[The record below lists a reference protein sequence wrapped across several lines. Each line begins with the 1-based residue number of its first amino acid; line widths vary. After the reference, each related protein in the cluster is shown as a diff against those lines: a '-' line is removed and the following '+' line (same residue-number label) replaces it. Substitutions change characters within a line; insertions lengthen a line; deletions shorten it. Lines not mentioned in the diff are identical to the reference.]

1 MLSRGGSQS
10 LQQVGDL
17 SHRLLGALWRL
28 AGGRKPSVK
37 NRSFFFGGSNFD
49 TPCPERKSGKSP
61 CFSESAR
68 EYAKRT
74 LSPSFSERL
83 STRFGAV
90 SGGESGPKRVAIVVI
105 IPTSSRHPPEGCR
118 TVDFVT
124 RTSRIEKNKVG
135 SSTFYFL
142 IRGERVAL
150 LDVMSLTEKII
161 YFLCE
166 SMRRSC
172 SRCSTA
178 LKIKNESCRI
188 TFILFS
194 IAIEIFIPWQNIL

>member
-37 NRSFFFGGSNFD
+37 NRSFFLEGLISI
-49 TPCPERKSGKSP
+49 PP
-61 CFSESAR
+61 A
-68 EYAKRT
+68 
-74 LSPSFSERL
+74 PSVSRGNRPVFQNRRANMQNGRFRPRFRSDYRL
-83 STRFGAV
+83 V
-90 SGGESGPKRVAIVVI
+90 SGPFRGANRDQNVSPIVVI

-150 LDVMSLTEKII
+150 LDVTSLTEKII